1 MGTVD
6 FQKNLE
12 YNIIMKNEREKE
24 NKIMEDKKLTKKD
37 YYNEILSILTE
48 KDESQELIDFVQN
61 QIDTLD
67 KRAEKAKER
76 AAEKR
81 AEGDELRETVKSVLT
96 NDFQTVENIVSAIN
110 DEEISKAK
118 VIARLTQLV
127 TLGEVEKTDVKS
139 DDGKTRKA
147 YRLV

>member
-1 MGTVD
+1 
-6 FQKNLE
+6 
-12 YNIIMKNEREKE
+12 
-24 NKIMEDKKLTKKD
+24 MEDKKLTKKD

-61 QIDTLD
+61 QIATLD

-147 YRLV
+147 YRLA

>member
-1 MGTVD
+1 
-6 FQKNLE
+6 
-12 YNIIMKNEREKE
+12 MKNEREKE

-110 DEEISKAK
+110 DEEVSKAK

-147 YRLV
+147 YRLA

>member
-1 MGTVD
+1 
-6 FQKNLE
+6 
-12 YNIIMKNEREKE
+12 MKNEREKE

-147 YRLV
+147 YRLA

>member
-6 FQKNLE
+6 FQKNLS

>member
-1 MGTVD
+1 
-6 FQKNLE
+6 
-12 YNIIMKNEREKE
+12 
-24 NKIMEDKKLTKKD
+24 MEDKKLTKKD

-96 NDFQTVENIVSAIN
+96 NDFQTVENIVSAID

-147 YRLV
+147 YRLA

>member
-1 MGTVD
+1 M
-6 FQKNLE
+6 E
-12 YNIIMKNEREKE
+12 NE
-24 NKIMEDKKLTKKD
+24 KKMTKRD
-37 YYNEILSILTE
+37 YYEEILSILTE
-48 KDESQELIDFVQN
+48 KNESEDLVEFVQN

-96 NDFQTVENIVSAIN
+96 NDFQTVETIVTALDN
-110 DEEISKAK
+110 EEITKAK

-127 TLGEVEKTDVKS
+127 NLGEVEKTDIKDES
-139 DDGKTRKA
+139 GKCSVWPTLTA
-147 YRLV
+147 AAATTASWPCWCSVCTITA

>member
-1 MGTVD
+1 
-6 FQKNLE
+6 
-12 YNIIMKNEREKE
+12 
-24 NKIMEDKKLTKKD
+24 MEDKKLTKKD

-147 YRLV
+147 YRLA

>member
-6 FQKNLE
+6 FQKNLY

-61 QIDTLD
+61 QIDALD

-110 DEEISKAK
+110 DEEVSKAK

-147 YRLV
+147 YRLA

>member
-1 MGTVD
+1 M
-6 FQKNLE
+6 E
-12 YNIIMKNEREKE
+12 NE
-24 NKIMEDKKLTKKD
+24 KKMTKRD
-37 YYNEILSILTE
+37 YYEEILSILTE
-48 KDESQELIDFVQN
+48 ENGSQELVDFVQN

-96 NDFQTVENIVSAIN
+96 NDFQTVETIVTALDN
-110 DEEISKAK
+110 EEITKAK

-127 TLGEVEKTDVKS
+127 NLGEVEKTDIKDES
-139 DDGKTRKA
+139 GKTRKA
-147 YRLV
+147 YKLA

>member
-6 FQKNLE
+6 FQKNLY

-147 YRLV
+147 YRLA

>member
-6 FQKNLE
+6 FQKNLY

-110 DEEISKAK
+110 DEEVSKAK

-147 YRLV
+147 YRLA

>member
-1 MGTVD
+1 
-6 FQKNLE
+6 
-12 YNIIMKNEREKE
+12 
-24 NKIMEDKKLTKKD
+24 MEDKKLTKKD

-110 DEEISKAK
+110 DEEVSKAK

-147 YRLV
+147 YRLA